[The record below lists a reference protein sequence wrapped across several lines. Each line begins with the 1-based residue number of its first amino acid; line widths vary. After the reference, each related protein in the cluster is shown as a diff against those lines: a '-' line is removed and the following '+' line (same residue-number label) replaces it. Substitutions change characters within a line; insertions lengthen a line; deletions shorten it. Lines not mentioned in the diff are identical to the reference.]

1 MLQFSKR
8 KILMAAVAAFL
19 GGVTG
24 VSAASY
30 TSVQQVKSG
39 TSTYEDGST
48 ITVYDGTDAAG
59 FKADSGVTGV
69 VNVGTDG
76 KGTIHIS
83 TESSDTGNSLAN
95 GIWLQP
101 NSNLTVNGNVD
112 ISSVYGGSCFAN
124 GVTILNMGTGE
135 GELSTITI
143 NGDLT
148 IGDPSKQDG
157 LTDKS
162 TDKNW
167 GVNAAEMHGGYGPD
181 GHVWGQAD
189 SYTGA
194 RWSPTGVNITC
205 NGKGS
210 SINLNG
216 NVYIAMRGTAL
227 KVDPY
232 YQAEG
237 KSSYDLATINANS
250 GDVTIYTPE
259 STSESYHAAASYG
272 GTININ
278 MNDARTDGAGHK
290 VTIQGNLLS
299 MKDYN
304 NLGQPYYFQDGRI
317 NMALDTKDSSWIGV
331 VDNSGKN
338 QAGEVNLWL
347 ENGASWTHSS
357 PSKTNGLQVQN
368 MPSPSINH
376 YGKYDNVSHLTTLH
390 GGSSAETAGNL
401 FTSSGAAIQIGKYDG
416 YTNVYYS
423 HTGNGEAAANYT
435 AGDITIGS
443 AAEGSG
449 ISLITDNSGITMT
462 DTDSV
467 AKVLNAL
474 AGKLTYSAYAT
485 GERNLTGYAKI
496 ADGLTA
502 SSASLKTGNITFT
515 DEGKGSYAKGDDP
528 TPEPE
533 PVVKTEFSTSI
544 TGVKETD
551 TEYVS
556 AGVLTDEG
564 EHYKFTADTIIN
576 ALKDSE
582 TEAAKDVSGVT
593 ITKEIDHAV
602 DINAAGHT
610 LTINATSTGNKGNH
624 YGIAANNFA
633 GTTIT
638 ADKLVINAISD
649 KGRIEGFN
657 VGGQGQQNADNANKL
672 TVNGDIDMNVQ
683 GIGYTL
689 GLYAAGNSEI
699 TFNGNVTAMGDD
711 EHEWGLH
718 SRDGAWGYYGCSLIY
733 SGNNYTLQMGPKVT
747 INGDIHAK
755 IDGNGVMSNGGHA
768 KISFNGG
775 GYLEINKDNTHNYY
789 ALIAESATTSMNVN
803 LDENYNAISARK
815 NDLVLKGN
823 VTASSGAI
831 NVNEPEEYTYVNLG
845 LATKDS
851 EWTGIAY
858 NKFPD
863 EGKTLSGKTY
873 EGTQVSKTFYG
884 AINVFLQNG
893 ATWNN
898 EAWGSVETN
907 AWGAEPFTGSH
918 LAKLVGGESA
928 ANAGNIFQKDS
939 NPLTIDNISGYTNIY
954 YAHEGNGEDV
964 NNYTAGDTII
974 RKAAEG
980 SEISL
985 ITDNTDIDMDSVDSV
1000 DNALD
1005 ALAQKLYYE
1014 AYVDSE
1020 RNLSGYVKI
1029 ADGLT
1034 ASSKAKI
1041 VGGILFDELTGQ
1053 GYLNE
1058 ESVIP
1063 SEQIADSFTDPI
1075 TGNKDYD
1082 QPYTRNG
1089 VRQIDG
1095 TYVFGKDKT
1104 TIETGKYLIAGGAYL
1119 PASISAA
1126 ISGADADH
1134 NVSIDLKGHQ
1144 LTVDTSSTT
1153 NTTGITAVGAT
1164 VGNAGS
1170 VEINNAGAM
1179 SVTATSTGTGQTAAL
1194 FANGGG
1200 TVQIHN
1206 AGEDNVL
1213 TLRAAGKRASYVAV
1227 VKSMN
1232 GLDGAM
1238 SSITVDGLVDILAD
1252 AASPSGK
1259 GANEAISVVA
1269 SKVEIG
1275 GGSIKAIN
1283 GASYAIRAYGE
1294 FISEIRAQVNVNVA
1308 KDADGNITGA
1318 GENKV
1323 EMEGNIYLGGGM
1335 DSAGSKADVSVGLN
1349 TKGSYWTGDVTK
1361 VGANSSALGTV
1372 NLYMGNEATWTG
1384 NNMSGNTV
1392 NAILDNATWEGY
1404 STGTAMNLTLNNHA
1418 SWNVTGQSTIASFTG
1433 KNGDIFMGSDG
1444 GAVEFDAFSGTANV
1458 YYAHTGNGEAEENFT
1473 AGNTTVKK
1481 AETGSNISL
1490 ITDNTGIAMDNNDSV
1505 DKVLNALAGK
1515 LYYMG
1520 YTEGEENLSGQ
1531 VKIADGLTASSVTKM
1546 LGNIIFDKETG
1557 KGSLD
1562 FDTTRVPEQS
1572 VDTFSQAITGGKS
1585 EDKTYTRD
1593 GVRQMNGTYVFTV
1606 DPTKVTVDEEGGVV
1620 NAEDNDITIIAND
1633 AALTLENTAD
1643 GGKGIYAG
1651 DDKTVS
1657 VTGKEINISADTA
1670 IESYEGTVTL
1680 DGDVTATGTDAI
1692 VAEGEA
1698 ASVSLS
1704 GGKADLTG
1712 NITAAGGSVEI
1723 KGADSTTNNEVTIHG
1738 DISVSD
1744 GGSVEIDLTGENSN
1758 LTGGYQLSDEGSL
1771 TVNVKKGATWT
1782 LTDFTETAA
1791 LYNLRGAARNGSDGV
1806 TLNGGASKE
1815 EAGNMKMEKTGDA
1828 TVSNYSGWMNVYY
1841 DHENKGQETSDYK
1854 AGHVVLEN
1862 VAENSGMILSTNDT
1876 LDTAEQGT
1884 KTAVEKVFTAL
1895 APKLQL
1901 TDADGQKDHLSGK
1914 IMRLYS
1920 QEGLTASK
1928 VEAEGKFTIDD
1939 NGYGQYVKDSVD
1951 IEGMSSGDYE
1961 TYVMKGVR
1969 SAASTSFHAW
1979 RDNMQDTYHI
1989 ADLADEDGIFAKILA
2004 GKTKADVKGV
2014 HESNT
2019 YKGIQVGYDKAFSND
2034 WHAGIAFDYR
2044 DGDSDYLLGGKGDDK
2059 LYSFGVYGVKQL
2071 ADNAYVR
2078 IAVKAGHVEN
2088 EYDVYNEIR
2097 TTKLHGKYKASAYGV
2112 TAEYGKMFG
2121 KEEAYLTPKLQ
2132 FTYAHVGGKDYNAS
2146 ASKDASLDVYQEG
2159 YDSFIGRVGL
2169 EGGVKKAKGSFYGAL
2184 YLAHEFGGDINSR
2197 YYAKDGGWKSTSF
2210 DGEDT
2215 WVEFVIGA
2223 DYAVGSNAQLYANFS
2238 RDFGG
2243 DFEHQWGINAGVRVR
2258 F

>member
-1 MLQFSKR
+1 MLRFSKK
-8 KILMAAVAAFL
+8 KILVAAVAAFL
-19 GGVTG
+19 GGMTG

-30 TSVQQVKSG
+30 TTVQQVKDG
-39 TSTYEDGST
+39 TTTYEDGST
-48 ITVYDGTDAAG
+48 IKVYNGTDAAG
-59 FKADSGVTGV
+59 FKEDSGVSGII
-69 VNVGTDG
+69 NVGNDG

-83 TESSDTGNSLAN
+83 AESSDAGNSIAD
-95 GIWLQP
+95 GIWVQP
-101 NSNLTVNGNVD
+101 NANLTINGNVD
-112 ISSVYGGSCFAN
+112 ISSVYSGSCFAN

-135 GELSTITI
+135 GEISSITI

-148 IGDPSKQDG
+148 IGDPSKQDS

-167 GVNAAEMHGGYGPD
+167 GVNAAELHGGYGPD
-181 GHVWGQAD
+181 GHVVGQAD
-189 SYTGA
+189 DYTGA
-194 RWSPTGVNITC
+194 RWAPTGVNITC

-210 SINLNG
+210 TIDLNG

-227 KVDPY
+227 KTDPY
-232 YQAEG
+232 YTATG

-250 GDVTIYTPE
+250 GDVTIFTPE

-278 MNDARTDGAGHK
+278 MNDDLTGGAGHK
-290 VTIQGNLLS
+290 VTIQGNLLA

-304 NLGQPYYFQDGRI
+304 NMGQPYFFQDGCI
-317 NMALDTKDSSWIGV
+317 NMSLDTKDSSWIGV
-331 VDNSGKN
+331 IDNSGKN

-347 ENGASWTHSS
+347 ENGASWTHKS

-368 MPSPSINH
+368 MPSPSVNH
-376 YGKYDNVSHLTTLH
+376 YGKYDNVSHVATLH
-390 GGSSAETAGNL
+390 GGSSEANAGNL
-401 FTSSGAAIQIGKYDG
+401 FTSSGAAIQIGNYDG

-435 AGDITIGS
+435 AGDITIGNAS
-443 AAEGSG
+443 AGSG
-449 ISLITDNSGITMT
+449 ISLITDNTGITMT
-462 DTDSV
+462 DEDSV

-502 SSASLKTGNITFT
+502 SSASLKTGNITFS
-515 DEGKGSYAKGDDP
+515 DAGKGTYVKGSDP
-528 TPEPE
+528 TPSPDPE
-533 PVVKTEFSTSI
+533 PQPEVKTEFSTSI

-551 TEYVS
+551 TEYVN

-564 EHYKFTADTIIN
+564 AHYKFTEDTTIN
-576 ALKDSE
+576 VVKDSE
-582 TEAAKDVSGVT
+582 TDKAADVSGVT

-602 DINAAGHT
+602 DINAEGHT

-624 YGIAANNFA
+624 YGVAANNFE

-649 KGRIEGFN
+649 KGRIEAFN

-689 GLYAAGNSEI
+689 GLYAAGNSEV

-711 EHEWGLH
+711 EHEWGLYA
-718 SRDGAWGYYGCSLIY
+718 RDGAWGYYGCSLIY

-803 LDENYNAISARK
+803 LDENYIATSARK

-831 NVNEPEEYTYVNLG
+831 NVNEPEEYSYVNLG

-851 EWTGIAY
+851 AWTGVAY

-863 EGKTLSGKTY
+863 EGKTLTGKTY
-873 EGTQVSKTFYG
+873 DGTDVTKTFYG

-898 EAWGSVETN
+898 EAWGAVEAS

-939 NPLTIDNISGYTNIY
+939 NPLTIDNLSGYTNIY

-964 NNYTAGDTII
+964 DNYTAGDTIV

-980 SEISL
+980 TEVSL
-985 ITDNTDIDMDSVDSV
+985 ITDNSGIDMDSVDSV
-1000 DNALD
+1000 DNALE
-1005 ALAQKLYYE
+1005 ALSQKLYYE
-1014 AYVDSE
+1014 AYTTGE
-1020 RNLSGYVKI
+1020 QNLSGYVKI

-1034 ASSKAKI
+1034 ASSKAKV
-1041 VGGILFDELTGQ
+1041 VGEIAFDDSTGQ

-1058 ESVIP
+1058 DSVKP
-1063 SEQIADSFTDPI
+1063 SEQITDSFTAAI
-1075 TGNKDYD
+1075 TGDKTVD
-1082 QPYTRNG
+1082 QVYTRNG
-1089 VRQIDG
+1089 VRQTDG
-1095 TYVFGKDKT
+1095 TYVFTKDST
-1104 TIETGKYLIAGGAYL
+1104 TITPEQHMIVINKGWGGT
-1119 PASISAA
+1119 PVNGSAA

-1134 NVSIDLKGHQ
+1134 SVTIDLKGHD
-1144 LTVDTSSTT
+1144 LTVNTETSVT
-1153 NTTGITAVGAT
+1153 TTGITAIGDGV
-1164 VGNAGS
+1164 
-1170 VEINNAGAM
+1170 VEINNAGTM
-1179 SVTATSTGTGQTAAL
+1179 SVSADATGTAQAAAL
-1194 FANGGG
+1194 FVNLGG
-1200 TVQIHN
+1200 TVNIHN
-1206 AGEDNVL
+1206 EGKLL
-1213 TLRAAGKRASYVAV
+1213 TLRATGKNPANVAV
-1227 VKSMN
+1227 IKTMN
-1232 GLDGAM
+1232 GVSGKM
-1238 SSITVDGLVDILAD
+1238 SSITVDGLVDVLAD
-1252 AASPSGK
+1252 GTT
-1259 GANEAISVVA
+1259 ANEALSAVA
-1269 SKVEIG
+1269 SSIDVG
-1275 GGSIKAIN
+1275 GGTIKAVN
-1283 GASYAIRAYGE
+1283 GAAYAIRTYGE
-1294 FISEIRAQVNVNVA
+1294 FVSSNRGRVNVNVL
-1308 KDADGNITGA
+1308 KDEEGNVTGA
-1318 GENKV
+1318 GNNKV
-1323 EMEGNIYLGGGM
+1323 ELEGNIFIGGGM
-1335 DSAGSKADVSVGLN
+1335 DAGGAKGDVNVGLN
-1349 TKGSYWTGDVTK
+1349 TADSYWKGDVSNK
-1361 VGANSSALGTV
+1361 SGNALGIVT
-1372 NLYMGNEATWTG
+1372 LYMGNEASWTG
-1384 NNMSGNTV
+1384 NNLSGNTV
-1392 NAILDNATWEGY
+1392 NAILDNATWTGY
-1404 STGTAMNLTLNNHA
+1404 STGKAMNLSLKNNSAWH
-1418 SWNVTGQSTIASFTG
+1418 VTGTSTIASLTG

-1444 GAVEFDAFSGTANV
+1444 AAVEMDHFSGTANI
-1458 YYAHTGNGEAEENFT
+1458 YYAHTGNGEAEENYT
-1473 AGNTTVKK
+1473 AGNTTVKT
-1481 AETGSNISL
+1481 AESGSNISL
-1490 ITDNTGIAMDNNDSV
+1490 ITDNTGIAMDNDESV

-1515 LYYMG
+1515 LYYTG
-1520 YTEGEENLSGQ
+1520 YTSGEENLSGQ

-1546 LGNIIFDKETG
+1546 LGNIVFDADTG

-1562 FDTTRVPEQS
+1562 FDTTRAPEQT
-1572 VDTFSQAITGGKS
+1572 VETFSQVITGSKS

-1606 DPTKVTVDEEGGVV
+1606 DPSKVSVEAESGVV
-1620 NAEDNDITIIAND
+1620 NAEDNDITIISND
-1633 AALTLENTAD
+1633 AALTLENTAE
-1643 GGKGIYAG
+1643 GGTGIYAG
-1651 DDKTVS
+1651 DGRAVS
-1657 VTGKEINISADTA
+1657 VTGKEINILADTA
-1670 IESYEGTVTL
+1670 IESFGGTVTL
-1680 DGDVTATGTDAI
+1680 DGDVIAKGTDAI
-1692 VAEGEA
+1692 VAEGENA
-1698 ASVSLS
+1698 KVSLS

-1712 NITAAGGSVEI
+1712 DITVDGGSVEI
-1723 KGADSTTNNEVTIHG
+1723 KGADSSSDNGVTIKG

-1744 GGSVEIDLTGENSN
+1744 GGSVAIDLTGKNS
-1758 LTGGYQLSDEGSL
+1758 TMEGGYQLTDGGVL

-1782 LTDFTETAA
+1782 LTDYTEKAVLYGLRNMVGNSSEA
-1791 LYNLRGAARNGSDGV
+1791 LN
-1806 TLNGGASKE
+1806 LNGGASKD
-1815 EAGNMKMEKTGDA
+1815 EAGNLAMKKTDDV

-1841 DHENKGQETSDYK
+1841 EHENKGQDTADYK
-1854 AGHVVLEN
+1854 AGQVVLGN

-1876 LDTAEQGT
+1876 LDTTEKGT
-1884 KTAVEKVFTAL
+1884 KEAVEKVFTAL

-1901 TDADGQKDHLSGK
+1901 SDAASQKDHLSGK

-1920 QEGLTASK
+1920 AEGLTASSQ
-1928 VEAEGKFTIDD
+1928 EAEGQFTIDD

-1951 IEGMSSGDYE
+1951 IDGMSAGDYE

-1969 SAASTSFHAW
+1969 SAAATSFHAW
-1979 RDNMQDTYHI
+1979 RDNMQDTYRL
-1989 ADLADEDGIFAKILA
+1989 ADLADEDGIFAKVLG

-2019 YKGIQVGYDKAFSND
+2019 YKGIQVGYDKALSGG
-2034 WHAGIAFDYR
+2034 WHAGVAFDYR
-2044 DGDSDYLLGGKGDDK
+2044 DGDSDYLLGGDGDDK
-2059 LYSFGVYGVKQL
+2059 MYSFGVYGVKQL

-2088 EYDVYNEIR
+2088 EYNVYNEIR

-2121 KEEAYLTPKLQ
+2121 KADAYLTPKLQ
-2132 FTYAHVGGKDYNAS
+2132 FSYAHVGGKDYTAS
-2146 ASKDASLDVYQEG
+2146 ASKDTSLNVFQEG
-2159 YDSFIGRVGL
+2159 YDSFIGRAGL
-2169 EGGVKKAKGSFYGAL
+2169 EAGMKKAKGSFYGAL
-2184 YLAHEFGGDINSR
+2184 YLAHEFSGDINNR

-2223 DYAVGSNAQLYANFS
+2223 DYAIGSNAQLYANFA

-2243 DFEHQWGINAGVRVR
+2243 DFEHQWEVNAGVRVR

>member
-1 MLQFSKR
+1 
-8 KILMAAVAAFL
+8 MAAVAAFL

-30 TSVQQVKSG
+30 TTAQQVKNG
-39 TSTYEDGST
+39 TTAYEDGST
-48 ITVYDGTDAAG
+48 ITVYDSTDAAG
-59 FKADSGVTGV
+59 FKGDSGVTGI
-69 VNVGTDG
+69 VNVGNDG

-83 TESSDTGNSLAN
+83 AESSDTGNSLAN

-101 NSNLTVNGNVD
+101 NSNLTINGNVD

-124 GVTILNMGTGE
+124 GVTILNMGNGE

-143 NGDLT
+143 NGDLN
-148 IGDPSKQDG
+148 IGDPSKQDE

-162 TDKNW
+162 SDKNW

-181 GHVWGQAD
+181 GHVFGQAD
-189 SYTGA
+189 NYTGA

-237 KSSYDLATINANS
+237 KSSYELATINANK

-259 STSESYHAAASYG
+259 STSESYYAAASYG

-278 MNDARTDGAGHK
+278 MNDALTDGAGHK

-304 NLGQPYYFQDGRI
+304 NQGQPYYFQDGRI
-317 NMALDTKDSSWIGV
+317 NMALDTEDSTWIGV

-338 QAGEVNLWL
+338 YAGEVNLWL

-390 GGSSAETAGNL
+390 GGSSEETAGNL
-401 FTSSGAAIQIGKYDG
+401 FTSSSAAIQIGSYDG

-423 HTGNGEAAANYT
+423 HTGNGQTAANYT

-449 ISLITDNSGITMT
+449 ISLITDNTGITMT
-462 DTDSV
+462 DEDSV

-502 SSASLKTGNITFT
+502 SSASLKTGNITFS
-515 DEGKGSYAKGDDP
+515 DEGKGTYTKGDDP

-533 PVVKTEFSTSI
+533 PVVKTEFSSSI
-544 TGVKETD
+544 TGVKATD
-551 TEYVS
+551 TEYVN

-564 EHYKFTADTIIN
+564 EHYKFTADTTIN

-582 TEAAKDVSGVT
+582 TDSSADVSAVT
-593 ITKEIDHAV
+593 VTKEIGHAV
-602 DINAAGHT
+602 DINAEGHT
-610 LTINATSTGNKGNH
+610 LTINSTSSGNRGNH

-633 GTTIT
+633 GTTVT

-649 KGRIEGFN
+649 KGRIEAFN
-657 VGGQGQQNADNANKL
+657 VGGQGQQNADNPNKL
-672 TVNGDIDMNVQ
+672 TVNGDIDLNVQ

-689 GLYAAGNSEI
+689 GLYAAGNSEV

-718 SRDGAWGYYGCSLIY
+718 SRDGAFGYYGCSLIY
-733 SGNNYTLQMGPKVT
+733 SGSNYTLQMGPKVT
-747 INGDIHAK
+747 IKGDVNAK
-755 IDGNGVMSNGGHA
+755 IDGNGIFANGGHA

-775 GYLEINKDNTHNYY
+775 GYIEINKENTHNYY
-789 ALIAESATTSMNVN
+789 ALLAECATTSVNVN
-803 LDENYNAISARK
+803 LDENYNATSARNNK
-815 NDLVLKGN
+815 LVLKGN
-823 VTASSGAI
+823 VSASTGAI
-831 NVNEPEEYTYVNLG
+831 NGAEPELYTYVNLG

-851 EWTGIAY
+851 EWTGVAY
-858 NKFPD
+858 NKFGD
-863 EGKTLSGKTY
+863 AGKTTG
-873 EGTQVSKTFYG
+873 GKTFYG

-898 EAWGSVETN
+898 EEWGEVEKTS
-907 AWGAEPFTGSH
+907 WSGDPWSGSH
-918 LAKLVGGESA
+918 LAKLIGGESA
-928 ANAGNIFQKDS
+928 ANAGNIFQNDS

-980 SEISL
+980 STVSL
-985 ITDNTDIDMDSVDSV
+985 ITDNTDIDMDSVDSI
-1000 DNALD
+1000 DNVLD
-1005 ALAQKLYYE
+1005 VLAQKLYYE
-1014 AYVDSE
+1014 AYVDGE
-1020 RNLSGYVKI
+1020 QNLTGYVKI

-1034 ASSKAKI
+1034 ASSKAKV

-1053 GYLNE
+1053 GYLDE

-1063 SEQIADSFTDPI
+1063 SEQITDSFSDPI

-1082 QPYTRNG
+1082 WEYTRNG
-1089 VRQIDG
+1089 VRQTDG

-1104 TIETGKYLIAGGAYL
+1104 SIETGKYLIKGGANL
-1119 PASISAA
+1119 NTTISAA

-1144 LTVDTSSTT
+1144 LTVDTTSNTH
-1153 NTTGITAVGAT
+1153 TTGITAIGAT
-1164 VGNAGS
+1164 VGNAGT

-1179 SVTATSTGTGQTAAL
+1179 SVTATSTGSGQTAAL

-1206 AGEDNVL
+1206 AGADNVL
-1213 TLRAAGKRASYVAV
+1213 TLRASGNRAANVAV
-1227 VKSMN
+1227 VKTMN
-1232 GLDGAM
+1232 GLSGAM

-1252 AASPSGK
+1252 AESATSK
-1259 GANEAISVVA
+1259 GANEAISAVA

-1283 GASYAIRAYGE
+1283 GAAYAIRAYGE
-1294 FISEIRAQVNVNVA
+1294 FASTNRAQVNVNVA
-1308 KDADGNITGA
+1308 KDVDGNITGA

-1335 DSAGSKADVSVGLN
+1335 DGSGSKADVSVGLN
-1349 TKGSYWTGDVTK
+1349 TKDSYWKGNVIK

-1384 NNMSGNTV
+1384 NNTSGNTV
-1392 NAILDNATWEGY
+1392 NAILNNATWTGY

-1418 SWNVTGQSTIASFTG
+1418 SWNVTGESSIASFTG

-1444 GAVEFDAFSGTANV
+1444 GAVTFDTFSGTANV

-1473 AGNTTVKK
+1473 AGNTTVQK
-1481 AETGSNISL
+1481 AESGSNISL
-1490 ITDNTGIAMDNNDSV
+1490 ITDNTGIAMDNDDSV

-1546 LGNIIFDKETG
+1546 LGNIVFNEATG

-1562 FDTTRVPEQS
+1562 FDTVRTPEQS

-1585 EDKTYTRD
+1585 EDKQYTRD

-1606 DPTKVTVDEEGGVV
+1606 DPSKVTVDEEGGVV
-1620 NAEDNDITIIAND
+1620 NAEDNDVTIIAND

-1670 IESYEGTVTL
+1670 IQSFAGTVTL

-1692 VAEGEA
+1692 VAEGEN

-1712 NITAAGGSVEI
+1712 NITVDGGSVEI
-1723 KGADSTTNNEVTIHG
+1723 KGTDSTSNNEVTING

-1744 GGSVEIDLTGENSN
+1744 GGSVEIDLTGKNSTLN
-1758 LTGGYQLSDEGSL
+1758 GGYELTDDGSL
-1771 TVNVKKGATWT
+1771 TVNLTKGATWT
-1782 LTDFTETAA
+1782 LTDTTETTA
-1791 LYNLRGAARNGSDGV
+1791 LYSLRGAARNGSDGL
-1806 TLNGGASKE
+1806 TLNGGATKE
-1815 EAGNMKMEKTGDA
+1815 EAGNLNMKKTGDA
-1828 TVSNYSGWMNVYY
+1828 TVSDYSGWVNVYY

-1854 AGHVVLEN
+1854 AGNVVLEK
-1862 VAENSGMILSTNDT
+1862 VAANSGMILSTNDT

-1895 APKLQL
+1895 APKVKLS
-1901 TDADGQKDHLSGK
+1901 DAEGQKDNLSGK
-1914 IMRLYS
+1914 VMRLYS
-1920 QEGLTASK
+1920 EEGLTSSS
-1928 VEAEGKFTIDD
+1928 VEAEGQFTIDE

-1951 IEGMSSGDYE
+1951 IDGMSSGDYE

-1969 SAASTSFHAW
+1969 SAAATSFHAW
-1979 RDNMQDTYHI
+1979 RDNMQDTYRL
-1989 ADLADEDGIFAKILA
+1989 ADLADEDGIFAKVLA

-2019 YKGIQVGYDKAFSND
+2019 YKGIQVGYDKAFSGD

-2078 IAVKAGHVEN
+2078 VAVKAGHVEN

-2132 FTYAHVGGKDYNAS
+2132 FTYAHVGGKDYSAS

-2169 EGGVKKAKGSFYGAL
+2169 EGGMKKGKGSFYGAL